1 MMRPQRRSI
10 IPGAS
15 ARASSRLAVRFTWSV
30 WSQISSVSSASG
42 IVGNSA
48 ASSRRMSIR
57 PITSTALVARRSTSP
72 LRPRSVTASSTRDW
86 RPSPISATAATSSAS
101 CRLAIRMSAP
111 ASARPWAIAFPS
123 PRLPP
128 VTRALRPERSNERPM
143 EVGWAISASYAIRAL
158 AGRACV
164 RVLAPVIRPGMRGS
178 RASDVVVD
186 IDQFELPIT
195 EFLPGITAD
204 TIEFARTLL
213 EPNHIDVTRNRLLLA
228 IQSFVLH
235 AGGRTILLDS
245 CVGEEKERRL
255 IPEFHRRAH
264 TGFLDGLA
272 RIDVPAES
280 VDFVFCTH
288 LHVDHVGWNTRL
300 HDGRWVPTFPNAR
313 YLTGR
318 REFEY
323 WQQRD
328 RDPIGD

>member
-1 MMRPQRRSI
+1 MRFQA
-10 IPGAS
+10 GDY
-15 ARASSRLAVRFTWSV
+15 
-30 WSQISSVSSASG
+30 
-42 IVGNSA
+42 
-48 ASSRRMSIR
+48 
-57 PITSTALVARRSTSP
+57 LV
-72 LRPRSVTASSTRDW
+72 
-86 RPSPISATAATSSAS
+86 
-101 CRLAIRMSAP
+101 
-111 ASARPWAIAFPS
+111 
-123 PRLPP
+123 
-128 VTRALRPERSNERPM
+128 
-143 EVGWAISASYAIRAL
+143 
-158 AGRACV
+158 
-164 RVLAPVIRPGMRGS
+164 
-178 RASDVVVD
+178 DVVVD

-235 AGGRTILLDS
+235 AGERTILLDS

-255 IPEFHRRAH
+255 IPEFHRRAR

-328 RDPIGD
+328 RDPIGDGVQLPGFEDSVLPIAEAGLLDLVDDGYELAEGLTLLPLAGHTPGQLGVRADGSAPAVFCGDAIHTPVQVLDPELSTNGCVDVLEAARVRRVLLENAVDDDLLIVPAHFRGGGCMRVGRTGRGFVPHFAQTHCAPS